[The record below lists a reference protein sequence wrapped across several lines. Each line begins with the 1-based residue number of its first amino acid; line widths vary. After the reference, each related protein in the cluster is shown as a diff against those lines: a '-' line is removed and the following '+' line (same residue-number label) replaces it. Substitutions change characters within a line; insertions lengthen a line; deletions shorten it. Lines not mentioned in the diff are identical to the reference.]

1 MSQAVTILLW
11 FSAVTC
17 GLLAGIYFAFSTFVM
32 QALASIDRAAGVA
45 AMNAINRVIQ
55 QSAFMPLFFGS
66 SLACL
71 ALAIIAIM
79 RWNAPGSGAMLA
91 GGVIYFIGMFVVTM
105 VFNVPLNNALAATDL
120 ANAAQAATWTDYL
133 TRWTNW
139 NHVRTIASTAALIL
153 FIMAICAG
161 GAASNERAGL

>member
-1 MSQAVTILLW
+1 MTQVVTVLLW
-11 FSAVTC
+11 FSAVSC

-55 QSAFMPLFFGS
+55 QSAFMPLFLGS

-71 ALAIIAIM
+71 ALAIIAVM

-91 GGVIYFIGMFVVTM
+91 GGLIYFIGMFVVTM
-105 VFNVPLNNALAATDL
+105 VFNVPLNNALATANPG
-120 ANAAQAATWTDYL
+120 NAADAAIWTDYL
-133 TRWTNW
+133 SRWTNW
-139 NHVRTIASTAALIL
+139 NHVRTVASSAALVL
-153 FIMAICAG
+153 FIVAIREAK
-161 GAASNERAGL
+161 S